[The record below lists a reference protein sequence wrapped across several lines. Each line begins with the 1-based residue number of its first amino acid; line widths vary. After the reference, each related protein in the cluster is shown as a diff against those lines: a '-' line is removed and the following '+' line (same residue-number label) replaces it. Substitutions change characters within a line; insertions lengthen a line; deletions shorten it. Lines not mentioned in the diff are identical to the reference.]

1 MSRAPSPQG
10 GGLPNL
16 KQTFS
21 HHDHEVKITLLAAPC
36 NLGGTAPEPLRPETS
51 GAGLEGHGA
60 SPQTPLPFGIA
71 QKEAKRL
78 VFFIGRAAW
87 RAGKGWKLE
96 GLRPIFPE
104 AMKAP

>member
-21 HHDHEVKITLLAAPC
+21 RHDHEVKITLLAAPC

-51 GAGLEGHGA
+51 GAWLEGHGGVA
-60 SPQTPLPFGIA
+60 PKPPIPLALPKGI
-71 QKEAKRL
+71 ERL
-78 VFFIGRAAW
+78 VFFIGGGAW
-87 RAGKGWKLE
+87 RAEKGWKLE
-96 GLRPIFPE
+96 GLRP
-104 AMKAP
+104 MNAPIR

>member
-16 KQTFS
+16 MKQFQR
-21 HHDHEVKITLLAAPC
+21 HDQDEEITLRTAPYH
-36 NLGGTAPEPLRPETS
+36 LGGSAPEPLRPETS
-51 GAGLEGHGA
+51 GAGLEVHGA

-78 VFFIGRAAW
+78 VFFMVWGALRAE
-87 RAGKGWKLE
+87 KG
-96 GLRPIFPE
+96 
-104 AMKAP
+104 

>member
-16 KQTFS
+16 METFS
-21 HHDHEVKITLLAAPC
+21 RHNQDEEITPRAAPC

-51 GAGLEGHGA
+51 GARLEGHGA

-78 VFFIGRAAW
+78 VFFIGLGAL
-87 RAGKGWKLE
+87 RAGRG
-96 GLRPIFPE
+96 
-104 AMKAP
+104 